1 MKAMKPIF
9 RTKQYIKY
17 GFVKMEHE
25 YCCCPKCRI
34 ISQNFATDAD
44 RHLISQIQNGKRING
59 LDF

>member
-25 YCCCPKCRI
+25 YCCCPKCRKHI
-34 ISQNFATDAD
+34 KCRSELSA
-44 RHLISQIQNGKRING
+44 RILRQMRTG
-59 LDF
+59 T